1 MHICLKYSPDILNQ
15 YYIWWPSCLDSSNI
29 IIIPHNKAL
38 TLNITPKHK
47 FYLMRPLNKLSVRP
61 FLWPWELVQSVSA
74 PGPWLNQLP
83 GPEPFWASFTS
94 ALLRSRLTTHPT
106 PSQRVKEGEKG
117 FTLIGFKTE
126 LLVLPRNII
135 KAYNCCRV
143 LHGFV
148 GISCIC
154 VSCLLFWSYNR
165 VTYFYSE

>member
-1 MHICLKYSPDILNQ
+1 MHICLKYSPVILNQ

-47 FYLMRPLNKLSVRP
+47 FYLMRPLNKLSARGLHSVRP

-94 ALLRSRLTTHPT
+94 ALLWSRLTT
-106 PSQRVKEGEKG
+106 PSHSFTKSERGEKG
-117 FTLIGFKTE
+117 FTLTVLKFDYWFCPE
-126 LLVLPRNII
+126 LLLKHTIAAGCCMVLLV
-135 KAYNCCRV
+135 YHC
-143 LHGFV
+143 F
-148 GISCIC
+148 
-154 VSCLLFWSYNR
+154 LLFINYCCP
-165 VTYFYSE
+165 